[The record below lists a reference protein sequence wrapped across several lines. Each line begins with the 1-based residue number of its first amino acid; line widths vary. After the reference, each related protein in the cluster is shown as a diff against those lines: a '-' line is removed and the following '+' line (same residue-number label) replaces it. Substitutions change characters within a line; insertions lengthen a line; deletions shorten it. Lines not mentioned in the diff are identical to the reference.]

1 MGISKI
7 KTMNYF
13 FTKHII
19 SNSFINPLMSV
30 DPVLLLDI
38 PPDGSSRSLSNSFY
52 IYYKPAF
59 LRSESRFLFFYLFT
73 EVSKYYENTLESLEQ
88 LSKYYESTLEGL
100 EIVSK
105 YYEDVSKCS
114 EYPSKQY
121 ERLSKGSEYLSKQY
135 ETISKPLKHP
145 LKQYDGLSEYSKL
158 SSNCYEAFRKYIIFI

>member
-30 DPVLLLDI
+30 DSVLLLDI
-38 PPDGSSRSLSNSFY
+38 PPDGNSRSLSNSLY

-59 LRSESRFLFFYLFT
+59 LRSESRFLFSYLFT
-73 EVSKYYENTLESLEQ
+73 KVSKCYESTLESLEQ
-88 LSKYYESTLEGL
+88 LSKYYE
-100 EIVSK
+100 
-105 YYEDVSKCS
+105 DVSKHS

-121 ERLSKGSEYLSKQY
+121 ERLSEGSEYLSKQY
-135 ETISKPLKHP
+135 DTISKPLKHP
-145 LKQYDGLSEYSKL
+145 LKQYDRLSEYSKL
-158 SSNCYEAFRKYIIFI
+158 SSNCYEAILKYIIFI